1 MAQPRLDIPGSFLSL
16 RPGHQRAPHLLWR
29 HRRSI
34 PERYSHQGQQLYGCF
49 SQGGNRCVRQTGTL
63 THGEFAV
70 AAVHADDFCLDH
82 SSHDADN
89 VHIGEYSDKE
99 KILLHLAAHA
109 EHFTTHPIGA
119 ALRTA
124 FPQEATDGCEVTDV
138 EEIAGQGI
146 RAK

>member
-1 MAQPRLDIPGSFLSL
+1 MDALAKVGTVVFDK
-16 RPGHQRAPHLLWR
+16 
-29 HRRSI
+29 
-34 PERYSHQGQQLYGCF
+34 
-49 SQGGNRCVRQTGTL
+49 TGTL

-70 AAVHADDFCLDH
+70 AAVHADTSCPDH

-146 RAK
+146 RAKVNGKVVCVATRR